1 MADWFEMMMSGGG
14 MEGYKPRSVLDL
26 LISDQL
32 TPDQNK
38 AVQSRGRLGLAKG
51 LLAMSGPSPTPISFG
66 QAFASG
72 IDQMQQARAGAVD
85 EMLKG
90 AQIKNLTDDGEVDE
104 DIEVYMTEDDPDTN
118 FDETTRKTII
128 KRSQYDPKLHRLEL
142 EEVEKRDL
150 KVYPLVDNPETDID
164 ETQQG
169 IFIKPSDYDET
180 KYSAD
185 PGYQNEYI
193 KAKKIAEQIHSGD
206 PAKQVEYIK
215 SQVGALTKNDEKL
228 FNQKII
234 LNDQQIALNNINNQY
249 QDQIK
254 NLEIDKLTLHN
265 KGQTLTNEYQT
276 AVNENKSVFDQL
288 DIQSKQLKN
297 LKDQVELETLPDIK
311 EAELINLKT
320 NIEAT
325 RQNIDF
331 NDKANIKKL
340 DKMDLE
346 IDGLMLKN
354 DLTKLELNNAP
365 IKDKL
370 QNESLQLDNL
380 KKKIDLEFAP
390 DKAEEELKN
399 LRLSNEK
406 LIQDIDFDNEN
417 NFLLLAKNKLDLEE
431 IQYKLDNPDIDW
443 EQIKIE
449 SKFRTEFNALPQVKQ
464 AIEKNKYYDDVSYLV
479 STQNA
484 NDAKNATAT
493 GDIAIMFNFMKMLDP
508 DSVVRE
514 GEQVLIKNAKSYPS
528 RVVTMFQNAQAGVI
542 MTKDQR
548 EDILNITNGLMEQA
562 VGNYNSVYD
571 QYANIAEKSNLN
583 VDRALNKLEFPK
595 FKKVETNTSVINS
608 NPALN

>member
-51 LLAMSGPSPTPISFG
+51 LLAMSGPSPTPVSFG

-104 DIEVYMTEDDPDTN
+104 DIQVYMTEDDPDTN

-128 KRSQYDPKLHRLEL
+128 KRSQYDPELHRLEL
-142 EEVEKRDL
+142 EPVSDYEKYKAEAIEL
-150 KVYPLVDNPETDID
+150 YPTEPLLQKEHIIKKIGGINEQDRKLLDQKIVINEQQIKTNQINNEFAEEIKLLDID
-164 ETQQG
+164 
-169 IFIKPSDYDET
+169 S
-180 KYSAD
+180 
-185 PGYQNEYI
+185 
-193 KAKKIAEQIHSGD
+193 KK
-206 PAKQVEYIK
+206 
-215 SQVGALTKNDEKL
+215 
-228 FNQKII
+228 
-234 LNDQQIALNNINNQY
+234 
-249 QDQIK
+249 
-254 NLEIDKLTLHN
+254 LHN
-265 KGQTLTNEYQT
+265 DGQTLTNEYQT

-288 DIQSKQLKN
+288 EIQSKQLKN

-320 NIEAT
+320 NIEST

-365 IKDKL
+365 IRDKL

-608 NPALN
+608 NPAFN

>member
-104 DIEVYMTEDDPDTN
+104 DIEVYMTKDDPDTN

-128 KRSQYDPKLHRLEL
+128 KRSEYDPELHRLEL
-142 EEVEKRDL
+142 EPV
-150 KVYPLVDNPETDID
+150 
-164 ETQQG
+164 
-169 IFIKPSDYDET
+169 SDYEKYKAEAIEIYPDEPLLQ
-180 KYSAD
+180 K
-185 PGYQNEYI
+185 EHII
-193 KAKKIAEQIHSGD
+193 KKSGGINQQDRKILD
-206 PAKQVEYIK
+206 
-215 SQVGALTKNDEKL
+215 
-228 FNQKII
+228 QKII
-234 LNDQQIALNNINNQY
+234 INEQQIKTNEINNEFAEE
-249 QDQIK
+249 IK
-254 NLEIDKLTLHN
+254 LLDIESSKLHIE
-265 KGQTLTNEYQT
+265 GQTLTNEYQT

-346 IDGLMLKN
+346 IDSLMLKN

-365 IKDKL
+365 IRDKL

-390 DKAEEELKN
+390 DKAEQELKN
-399 LRLSNEK
+399 LKLSNEK

-608 NPALN
+608 NPAFN